1 MGTHRQSANPARG
14 SRIVKLQTQRFID
27 RWVGQLLC
35 SAVSAWVRLTGL
47 FSAPPQLAIAPKN
60 ILVILLSEM
69 GSIVLAGPMFAQ
81 LRRLYPGAAI
91 HILQL
96 KKNQEVTK
104 LLQLTQPEYM
114 HSLDDSSGVSL
125 VGDILQVSATMRR
138 LGLDAVIDCEL
149 FSRVSALLSFSTGAP
164 VRVGF
169 TPHTQEGLYRG
180 SFINHAIP
188 YNPYQHITKQ
198 FLSLVDAL
206 DSAGSMPRNKV
217 APIRS
222 LPVDTELSVKFSA
235 GELAT
240 YHAKLAADHP
250 VTTNKKLVLMYAG
263 GGILP
268 ERAWP
273 ADHYARVAQ
282 GLCAAGFAVGL
293 IGLKDDAQLAKELI
307 AKIQNIAPTPGSAMP
322 PEGVQPSLG
331 PPGERMTAC
340 IDLTGYTRSIRELLM
355 LMHAAQLL
363 ITNDG
368 GPGHFATLT
377 PIQTMVFFGPETGKL
392 YGPLGTRN
400 TVLESGIACSP
411 CLSAYNHR
419 LTFCDGD
426 NQCLKRIAP
435 DPVLADALAFLRGE
449 SGNSSNSSEAVA
461 A

>member
-1 MGTHRQSANPARG
+1 M
-14 SRIVKLQTQRFID
+14 KLQTQRFID

-35 SAVSAWVRLTGL
+35 GVVSAWVRITRVRREPATLGP
-47 FSAPPQLAIAPKN
+47 SPRH

-81 LRRLYPGAAI
+81 LRRTYPSAAI

-96 KKNQEVTK
+96 KKNQEVSR
-104 LLQLTQPEYM
+104 LLQLTDAAHM
-114 HSLDDSSGVSL
+114 HSLDDSSGLRLLRDIVKVSWAL
-125 VGDILQVSATMRR
+125 RR
-138 LGLDAVIDCEL
+138 VRLDAVIDCEL
-149 FSRVSALLSFSTGAP
+149 FSRVSALLSFSTGSP

-169 TPHTQEGLYRG
+169 TAHTQEGLYRG

-188 YNPYQHITKQ
+188 YNPYQHISKQ

-206 DSAGSMPRNKV
+206 TDVPAAPRNKA

-222 LPVDTELSVKFSA
+222 LPVDTELRVNFSRE
-235 GELAT
+235 ELAQ
-240 YHAKLAADHP
+240 YRAKLLSDHP
-250 VTTNKKLVLMYAG
+250 VVAQRKLVLMYAG

-273 ADHYARVAQ
+273 AEHYARVAQ
-282 GLCAAGFAVGL
+282 GLCAQGYAVGL
-293 IGLKDDAQLAKELI
+293 IGLKDDAALAQSLRASVHSEL
-307 AKIQNIAPTPGSAMP
+307 
-322 PEGVQPSLG
+322 
-331 PPGERMTAC
+331 C

-355 LMHAAQLL
+355 LFHVSDLL

-435 DPVLADALAFLRGE
+435 DPVLADALRYLQTQHEVTKAD
-449 SGNSSNSSEAVA
+449 SA
-461 A
+461 

>member
-1 MGTHRQSANPARG
+1 MN
-14 SRIVKLQTQRFID
+14 LQTQRFID

-35 SAVSAWVRLTGL
+35 GVVSAWVRFTGL
-47 FSAPPQLAIAPKN
+47 FGAPPQIAIAPKN

-81 LRRLYPGAAI
+81 LRRQYPGAAI

-104 LLQLTQPEYM
+104 LLQLTQPQYM
-114 HSLDDSSGVSL
+114 HSLDDSSGGSL
-125 VGDILQVSATMRR
+125 ISDILKVSVVMRR

-149 FSRVSALLSFSTGAP
+149 FSRVSALLSFTTGAQ

-188 YNPYQHITKQ
+188 YNPYQHISKQ
-198 FLSLVDAL
+198 FLSMVDAL
-206 DSAGSMPRNKV
+206 DAAGSMPRNKA

-222 LPVDTELSVKFSA
+222 LPVDTELSVVFTA
-235 GELAT
+235 DELAA
-240 YHAKLAADHP
+240 YAAKLVADHP
-250 VTTNKKLVLMYAG
+250 VRAGKKLVLMYAG

-273 ADHYARVAQ
+273 AEHYARVAQ

-293 IGLKDDAQLAKELI
+293 IGLKDDAQLAKDLI
-307 AKIQNIAPTPGSAMP
+307 AEIKNS
-322 PEGVQPSLG
+322 
-331 PPGERMTAC
+331 AC

-355 LMHAAQLL
+355 LMHAADLL

-392 YGPLGTRN
+392 YGPLGSRN

-426 NQCLKRIAP
+426 NQCLKRIKP
-435 DPVLADALAFLRGE
+435 DPVLADALNFLRG
-449 SGNSSNSSEAVA
+449 NPHA
-461 A
+461 AAAA

>member
-1 MGTHRQSANPARG
+1 M
-14 SRIVKLQTQRFID
+14 KLQTQRRID
-27 RWVGQLLC
+27 RWLGQILC
-35 SAVSAWVRLTGL
+35 AWVSAWVGLRSLWAAPARL
-47 FSAPPQLAIAPKN
+47 PEQPRH

-81 LRRLYPGAAI
+81 LRQRYPQAAI
-91 HILQL
+91 HVMQL
-96 KKNQEVTK
+96 KKNQEVSK
-104 LLQLTQPEYM
+104 LLQLTDGAYM
-114 HSLDDSSGVSL
+114 HSIDDSSGASL
-125 VGDILQVSATMRR
+125 VRDILQVSAR
-138 LGLDAVIDCEL
+138 LRALGIDAVIDCEL
-149 FSRVSALLSFSTGAP
+149 FSRVSALLSFACGAP

-188 YNPYQHITKQ
+188 YNPYQHISLQ

-206 DSAGSMPRNKV
+206 QSNSTPRSKA
-217 APIRS
+217 APIRP
-222 LPVDTELSVKFSA
+222 LPAETGLSVPFA
-235 GELAT
+235 PGELPA
-240 YHAKLAADHP
+240 YGAKLHADHP
-250 VTTNKKLVLMYAG
+250 SAAGHRLVLMYAG

-273 ADHYARVAQ
+273 KEHYARVAK
-282 GLCAAGFAVGL
+282 GLCQAGFAVGL
-293 IGLKDDAQLAKELI
+293 IGLKDDAALAQQLR
-307 AKIQNIAPTPGSAMP
+307 
-322 PEGVQPSLG
+322 SL
-331 PPGERMTAC
+331 TDDALC

-355 LMHAAQLL
+355 LFHHADLL

-392 YGPLGTRN
+392 YGPLGPRN
-400 TVLESGIACSP
+400 QVLESGIACSP

-435 DPVLADALAFLRGE
+435 DPVLDQALAFLGRR
-449 SGNSSNSSEAVA
+449 A
-461 A
+461 AAGSAA

>member
-1 MGTHRQSANPARG
+1 
-14 SRIVKLQTQRFID
+14 
-27 RWVGQLLC
+27 
-35 SAVSAWVRLTGL
+35 
-47 FSAPPQLAIAPKN
+47 
-60 ILVILLSEM
+60 
-69 GSIVLAGPMFAQ
+69 
-81 LRRLYPGAAI
+81 
-91 HILQL
+91 
-96 KKNQEVTK
+96 
-104 LLQLTQPEYM
+104 LTQPEYM
-114 HSLDDSSGVSL
+114 HSLDDSSGTSL
-125 VGDILQVSATMRR
+125 IRDILKISLHMRR

-188 YNPYQHITKQ
+188 YNPYQHISKQ

-206 DSAGSMPRNKV
+206 DSAGSMPRNKA

-222 LPVDTELSVKFSA
+222 LPQDTELTVAFS
-235 GELAT
+235 GDELAN
-240 YHAKLAADHP
+240 YRAKVRTDHP
-250 VTTNKKLVLMYAG
+250 STAGRKLVLLYAG

-282 GLCAAGFAVGL
+282 GLCQAGYAVGL
-293 IGLKDDAQLAKELI
+293 IGLKDDAQLAQDLQ
-307 AKIQNIAPTPGSAMP
+307 AKIRSPF
-322 PEGVQPSLG
+322 
-331 PPGERMTAC
+331 C

-355 LMHAAQLL
+355 LFHASDLL

-392 YGPLGTRN
+392 YGPLGGRN
-400 TVLESGIACSP
+400 KVLESGIACSP

-435 DPVLADALAFLRGE
+435 DPVLQDALQFLQNGV
-449 SGNSSNSSEAVA
+449 SSTNALHPA
-461 A
+461 

>member
-1 MGTHRQSANPARG
+1 M
-14 SRIVKLQTQRFID
+14 KLQTQRFID
-27 RWVGQLLC
+27 RWAGQLLC
-35 SAVSAWVRLTGL
+35 GVVSQWVRFTGL
-47 FSAPPQLAIAPKN
+47 WRTPARLSKEPRHV
-60 ILVILLSEM
+60 LVILLSEM
-69 GSIVLAGPMFAQ
+69 GSIVLAGPMFSA
-81 LRRLYPGAAI
+81 LRRTYPTAKI
-91 HILQL
+91 HVLQL
-96 KKNQEVTK
+96 KKNQEVSK
-104 LLQLTQPEYM
+104 LLQLTSPECM
-114 HSLDDSSGVSL
+114 HSLDDSSGGSL
-125 VGDILQVSATMRR
+125 VRDILKVSVAMRS

-188 YNPYQHITKQ
+188 YNPYQHISKQ

-206 DSAGSMPRNKV
+206 DSAGSVPRNKA
-217 APIRS
+217 APIRKT
-222 LPVDTELSVKFSA
+222 PVTTELSVAFA
-235 GELAT
+235 DGEI
-240 YHAKLAADHP
+240 AAYRGKVQSDHP
-250 VTTNKKLVLMYAG
+250 VTASRKLVLMYAG

-282 GLCAAGFAVGL
+282 GLCSAGYAVGL
-293 IGLKDDAQLAKELI
+293 IGLKDDAQLAKDLI
-307 AKIQNIAPTPGSAMP
+307 EKIRN
-322 PEGVQPSLG
+322 E
-331 PPGERMTAC
+331 AC

-355 LMHAAQLL
+355 LFHAAHLL

-400 TVLESGIACSP
+400 KVLESGIACSP

-435 DPVLADALAFLRGE
+435 DPVLADALQFL
-449 SGNSSNSSEAVA
+449 NAP
-461 A
+461 

>member
-1 MGTHRQSANPARG
+1 M
-14 SRIVKLQTQRFID
+14 KLQTQRFID

-47 FSAPPQLAIAPKN
+47 FRTPPQLAIAPKN

-114 HSLDDSSGVSL
+114 HSLDDSSGGTL
-125 VGDILQVSATMRR
+125 VGDILKVSATMRR

-206 DSAGSMPRNKV
+206 DSAGAMPRNKA
-217 APIRS
+217 APIRR
-222 LPVDTELSVKFSA
+222 LPVDTELSVKFTEA
-235 GELAT
+235 ELAT
-240 YHAKLAADHP
+240 YRAKLVADHP
-250 VTTNKKLVLMYAG
+250 VTASRQLVLVYAG

-273 ADHYARVAQ
+273 AEHYARVAQ
-282 GLCAAGFAVGL
+282 GLCAAGYAVGL
-293 IGLKDDAQLAKELI
+293 IGLKDDAQLAKDLI
-307 AKIQNIAPTPGSAMP
+307 ATIRND
-322 PEGVQPSLG
+322 
-331 PPGERMTAC
+331 AC

-355 LMHAAQLL
+355 LMHASSLL

-368 GPGHFATLT
+368 GPSHFATVT

-392 YGPLGTRN
+392 YGPLGKRTIM
-400 TVLESGIACSP
+400 LESGIACSP

-435 DPVLADALAFLRGE
+435 DPVLADALAFLRGD
-449 SGNSSNSSEAVA
+449 SGTTSEAATV
-461 A
+461 

>member
-1 MGTHRQSANPARG
+1 M
-14 SRIVKLQTQRFID
+14 KLQTQRFID
-27 RWVGQLLC
+27 RWVGQVLC
-35 SAVSAWVRLTGL
+35 GAVSAWVRFTGL
-47 FSAPPQLAIAPKN
+47 WTAPATVDTKAKN

-69 GSIVLAGPMFAQ
+69 GSIVLAGPMFAE
-81 LRRLYPGAAI
+81 LRRKYPQAAI

-96 KKNQEVTK
+96 KKNQEVSK
-104 LLQLTQPEYM
+104 LLQLTQPENM
-114 HSLDDSSGVSL
+114 HTLDDSSGGAL
-125 VGDILQVSATMRR
+125 IGDILKVSLAMRK

-188 YNPYQHITKQ
+188 YNPYQHISKQ
-198 FLSLVDAL
+198 FLSLVDAME
-206 DSAGSMPRNKV
+206 SASSAPRNKA
-217 APIRS
+217 APIRVV
-222 LPVDTELSVKFSA
+222 PTETELSVKFSPT
-235 GELAT
+235 ELEA
-240 YHAKLAADHP
+240 YRAKVQSDHP
-250 VTTNKKLVLMYAG
+250 VTIDHPLVLMYAG

-273 ADHYARVAQ
+273 AAHYARVAQ

-293 IGLKDDAQLAKELI
+293 IGLKDDAQLAKDLK
-307 AKIQNIAPTPGSAMP
+307 AQVGSD
-322 PEGVQPSLG
+322 
-331 PPGERMTAC
+331 AC
-340 IDLTGYTRSIRELLM
+340 LDLTGYTKSIRELLM
-355 LMHAAQLL
+355 LFHASELL

-368 GPGHFATLT
+368 GPGHFATVT

-435 DPVLADALAFLRGE
+435 DPVLDQALAYLRTRT
-449 SGNSSNSSEAVA
+449 EAASV
-461 A
+461 

>member
-1 MGTHRQSANPARG
+1 M
-14 SRIVKLQTQRFID
+14 KLQTQRRID
-27 RWVGQLLC
+27 RWLGQVLC
-35 SAVSAWVRLTGL
+35 AWVSAWVGLRSLWAAPARL
-47 FSAPPQLAIAPKN
+47 PEQPRH

-81 LRRLYPGAAI
+81 LRQRYPQAAI
-91 HILQL
+91 HVMQL
-96 KKNQEVTK
+96 KKNQEVSK
-104 LLQLTQPEYM
+104 LLQLTDGAYM
-114 HSLDDSSGVSL
+114 HSIDDSSGASL
-125 VGDILQVSATMRR
+125 VRDILQVSAR
-138 LGLDAVIDCEL
+138 LRALGIDAVIDCEL
-149 FSRVSALLSFSTGAP
+149 FSRVSALLSFACGAP

-188 YNPYQHITKQ
+188 YNPYQHISLQ

-206 DSAGSMPRNKV
+206 QSDSTPRSKA
-217 APIRS
+217 APIRP
-222 LPVDTELSVKFSA
+222 LPAETGLSVPFA
-235 GELAT
+235 PGELPA
-240 YHAKLAADHP
+240 YGAKLHADHP
-250 VTTNKKLVLMYAG
+250 SAAGHRLVLVYAG

-273 ADHYARVAQ
+273 KEHYARVAK
-282 GLCAAGFAVGL
+282 GLCQAGFAVGL
-293 IGLKDDAQLAKELI
+293 IGLKDDAALAQQLR
-307 AKIQNIAPTPGSAMP
+307 
-322 PEGVQPSLG
+322 SL
-331 PPGERMTAC
+331 TDDALC

-355 LMHAAQLL
+355 LFHHADLL

-392 YGPLGTRN
+392 YGPLGPRN
-400 TVLESGIACSP
+400 QVLESGIACSP

-435 DPVLADALAFLRGE
+435 DPVLDQALAFLGRR
-449 SGNSSNSSEAVA
+449 A
-461 A
+461 AAGSAA

>member
-1 MGTHRQSANPARG
+1 
-14 SRIVKLQTQRFID
+14 VKLQTQRFID

-35 SAVSAWVRLTGL
+35 GAVSAWVRFTGL
-47 FSAPPQLAIAPKN
+47 FGASAPLATEPKN

-81 LRRLYPGAAI
+81 LRRQYPGAAI

-96 KKNQEVTK
+96 KKNQEVSK
-104 LLQLTQPEYM
+104 LLQLTDEACM
-114 HSLDDSSGVSL
+114 HSLDDSSAGSL
-125 VGDILQVSATMRR
+125 VGDILSISLKMRR

-164 VRVGF
+164 ARVGF

-188 YNPYQHITKQ
+188 YNPYQHISKQ

-206 DSAGSMPRNKV
+206 NSAGSVPRNKA
-217 APIRS
+217 APIRE
-222 LPVDTELSVKFSA
+222 LPAKTELSVAFA
-235 GELAT
+235 DGELPA
-240 YHAKLAADHP
+240 YRNKLLVDHP
-250 VTTNKKLVLMYAG
+250 ITATRKLVLMYAG

-273 ADHYARVAQ
+273 ANHYARVAQ
-282 GLCAAGFAVGL
+282 GLCAAGFSVGL
-293 IGLKDDAQLAKELI
+293 IGLKDDAQLAKDLI
-307 AKIQNIAPTPGSAMP
+307 AKIQDSAC
-322 PEGVQPSLG
+322 V
-331 PPGERMTAC
+331 
-340 IDLTGYTRSIRELLM
+340 DLTGYTRSIRELLM
-355 LMHAAQLL
+355 LFHAAELL

-392 YGPLGTRN
+392 YGPLGKRN
-400 TVLESGIACSP
+400 AILESGIACSP

-435 DPVLADALAFLRGE
+435 DPVLDQALAFLQGTHPTRE
-449 SGNSSNSSEAVA
+449 TGNSGVA

>member
-1 MGTHRQSANPARG
+1 M
-14 SRIVKLQTQRFID
+14 KLQTQRFID

-35 SAVSAWVRLTGL
+35 RLVSAWVRFTGL
-47 FSAPPQLAIAPKN
+47 FSGSVKPVQNPRN

-81 LRRLYPGAAI
+81 LRRTYPKAHI

-96 KKNQEVTK
+96 KKNQEVSK
-104 LLQLTQPEYM
+104 LLQLTDPQFM
-114 HSLDDSSGVSL
+114 HSLNDASGGAL
-125 VGDILQVSATMRR
+125 IGDIVRISLQMRR
-138 LGLDAVIDCEL
+138 IGLDAVIDCEL
-149 FSRVSALLSFSTGAP
+149 FSRVSALLSFTTGAP

-188 YNPYQHITKQ
+188 YNPYQHISKQ

-206 DSAGSMPRNKV
+206 GSAGSVPRNK
-217 APIRS
+217 AAAIHT
-222 LPVDTELSVKFSA
+222 LPTETELRVDFSDE
-235 GELAT
+235 ELRNYQAQV
-240 YHAKLAADHP
+240 HRDHP
-250 VTTNKKLVLMYAG
+250 VTTQRTLVLMYAG
-263 GGILP
+263 GGILS

-273 ADHYARVAQ
+273 AAHYARVAQ
-282 GLCAAGFAVGL
+282 GLCAAGFSVGL
-293 IGLKDDAQLAKELI
+293 IGLKDDAQLAKDLMGQI
-307 AKIQNIAPTPGSAMP
+307 RSD
-322 PEGVQPSLG
+322 
-331 PPGERMTAC
+331 AC

-355 LMHAAQLL
+355 LFHAARLL

-392 YGPLGTRN
+392 YGPLGSRN
-400 TVLESGIACSP
+400 LVLESGIACSP

-435 DPVLADALAFLRGE
+435 DPVLDQALDFLQG
-449 SGNSSNSSEAVA
+449 SPQSA
-461 A
+461 

>member
-1 MGTHRQSANPARG
+1 M
-14 SRIVKLQTQRFID
+14 KLQTQRFID

-35 SAVSAWVRLTGL
+35 SGVSAWVRFTGM
-47 FSAPPQLAIAPKN
+47 FGAPARLGQAPKN

-69 GSIVLAGPMFAQ
+69 GSIVLAGPMFAE
-81 LRRLYPGAAI
+81 LRRKYPSAAI
-91 HILQL
+91 HVLQL
-96 KKNQEVTK
+96 KKNQEVSR
-104 LLQLTQPEYM
+104 LLSLTQPEHM
-114 HSLDDSSGVSL
+114 HTLDDSSGGSLIRDILKVSL
-125 VGDILQVSATMRR
+125 AMRK

-149 FSRVSALLSFSTGAP
+149 FSRVSALLSFSTGAA

-188 YNPYQHITKQ
+188 YNPYQHISKQ

-206 DSAGSMPRNKV
+206 RSEGSVPRNK
-217 APIRS
+217 AAAIRE

-235 GELAT
+235 AELQAYRT
-240 YHAKLAADHP
+240 QVQTDHP
-250 VTTNKKLVLMYAG
+250 VTTHRKLVLMYAG

-273 ADHYARVAQ
+273 AAHYARVAQ

-293 IGLKDDAQLAKELI
+293 IGLKDDAQLAKDL
-307 AKIQNIAPTPGSAMP
+307 
-322 PEGVQPSLG
+322 
-331 PPGERMTAC
+331 MTQIRSDAC

-355 LMHAAQLL
+355 LFHASDLL

-368 GPGHFATLT
+368 GPGHFATVT

-400 TVLESGIACSP
+400 KVLESGIACSP

-435 DPVLADALAFLRGE
+435 DPVLADALQFLGRVTTPQPTR
-449 SGNSSNSSEAVA
+449 S
-461 A
+461 

>member
-1 MGTHRQSANPARG
+1 M
-14 SRIVKLQTQRFID
+14 KLQTQRFID

-35 SAVSAWVRLTGL
+35 AGVSAWVRLTSGGRP
-47 FSAPPQLAIAPKN
+47 APRIAKEAKN

-81 LRRLYPGAAI
+81 LRRQYPQAKI

-96 KKNQEVTK
+96 KKNQEVSK
-104 LLQLTQPEYM
+104 LLQLTEAENM
-114 HSLDDSSGVSL
+114 HSLDDRSGGSL
-125 VGDILQVSATMRR
+125 IGDIVKISWAMRR
-138 LGLDAVIDCEL
+138 LRLDAVIDCEL
-149 FSRVSALLSFSTGAP
+149 FSRVSALLSFTTGAP
-164 VRVGF
+164 VRVGY

-206 DSAGSMPRNKV
+206 GDAGSTPRNK
-217 APIRS
+217 AAAIRA
-222 LPVDTELSVKFSA
+222 LPADTELSVHFSDD
-235 GELAT
+235 ELAA
-240 YHAKLAADHP
+240 YQRKVHADHP
-250 VTTNKKLVLMYAG
+250 STAGKALVLLYAG

-273 ADHYARVAQ
+273 PAHYARVAQ
-282 GLCAAGFAVGL
+282 GLCAAGFSVGL
-293 IGLKDDAQLAKELI
+293 IGLKDDAQLAKDLM
-307 AKIQNIAPTPGSAMP
+307 AQIQSD
-322 PEGVQPSLG
+322 
-331 PPGERMTAC
+331 AC

-355 LMHAAQLL
+355 LFHASRLL

-377 PIQTMVFFGPETGKL
+377 PIQTMVFFGPETGRL

-400 TVLESGIACSP
+400 VVLESGIACSP

-435 DPVLADALAFLRGE
+435 DPVLDQALRYL
-449 SGNSSNSSEAVA
+449 SSVPAPAAGAVA
-461 A
+461 

>member
-1 MGTHRQSANPARG
+1 M
-14 SRIVKLQTQRFID
+14 KLQTQRFID

-35 SAVSAWVRLTGL
+35 GVVSAWVRLTSP
-47 FSAPPQLAIAPKN
+47 FTTPPKITGDARN

-69 GSIVLAGPMFAQ
+69 GSIVLAGPMFAE
-81 LRRLYPGAAI
+81 LRRNYPRAKI
-91 HILQL
+91 HVLQL
-96 KKNQEVTK
+96 KKNQEVSK
-104 LLQLTQPEYM
+104 LLQLTEPENL
-114 HSLDDSSGVSL
+114 HSLDDSSGGAL
-125 VGDILQVSATMRR
+125 IADILRVSMKMRR
-138 LGLDAVIDCEL
+138 LKLDAVIDCEL

-164 VRVGF
+164 VRVGY

-188 YNPYQHITKQ
+188 YNPYQHISKQ

-206 DSAGSMPRNKV
+206 QSDSTMPRNKAAAIRELPLETGLSV
-217 APIRS
+217 AFTDDELNAYQTKLRSDHPATADRS
-222 LPVDTELSVKFSA
+222 L
-235 GELAT
+235 
-240 YHAKLAADHP
+240 
-250 VTTNKKLVLMYAG
+250 VLLYAG

-273 ADHYARVAQ
+273 ASHYARVAQ
-282 GLCAAGFAVGL
+282 GLCAAGYAVGL
-293 IGLKDDAQLAKELI
+293 IGLKDDAQLARDLLAQI
-307 AKIQNIAPTPGSAMP
+307 RSD
-322 PEGVQPSLG
+322 
-331 PPGERMTAC
+331 AC

-355 LMHAAQLL
+355 LFHAARLL

-392 YGPLGTRN
+392 YGPLGKRN
-400 TVLESGIACSP
+400 QILESGIACSP

-435 DPVLADALAFLRGE
+435 DPVLADALAYLRPG
-449 SGNSSNSSEAVA
+449 SEQKAPA
-461 A
+461 

>member
-1 MGTHRQSANPARG
+1 M
-14 SRIVKLQTQRFID
+14 KLQTQRFID

-35 SAVSAWVRLTGL
+35 AGVSAWVRLTGL
-47 FSAPPQLAIAPKN
+47 FGAPVRLGQAPKN

-69 GSIVLAGPMFAQ
+69 GSIVLAGPMFAE
-81 LRRLYPGAAI
+81 LRRRYPGAAI

-96 KKNQEVTK
+96 KKNQEVSK
-104 LLQLTQPEYM
+104 LLSLTAVESM
-114 HSLDDSSGVSL
+114 HTLDDSSGGAL
-125 VGDILQVSATMRR
+125 IGDILKISLRMRK

-188 YNPYQHITKQ
+188 YNPYQHISKQ

-206 DSAGSMPRNKV
+206 KSPEGMPRNR
-217 APIRS
+217 AGAIREI
-222 LPVDTELSVKFSA
+222 PAEPELSVPFTPE
-235 GELAT
+235 ELAA
-240 YHAKLAADHP
+240 YRAKVESDHP
-250 VTTNKKLVLMYAG
+250 ITTTRALVLVYAG

-273 ADHYARVAQ
+273 ASHYARVVQ
-282 GLCAAGFAVGL
+282 GLCAAGYAVGL
-293 IGLKDDAQLAKELI
+293 IGLKDDAVLAQDLQ
-307 AKIQNIAPTPGSAMP
+307 AQVGHSAC
-322 PEGVQPSLG
+322 L
-331 PPGERMTAC
+331 
-340 IDLTGYTRSIRELLM
+340 DLTGYTRSIRELLM
-355 LMHAAQLL
+355 LMHASVLL

-368 GPGHFATLT
+368 GPSHFATVT

-392 YGPLGTRN
+392 YGPLGKRTII
-400 TVLESGIACSP
+400 LESGIACSP
-411 CLSAYNHR
+411 CLTAYNHR

-435 DPVLADALAFLRGE
+435 DPVLDQALAILQAQ
-449 SGNSSNSSEAVA
+449 SA

>member
-1 MGTHRQSANPARG
+1 M
-14 SRIVKLQTQRFID
+14 KLQTQRFID
-27 RWVGQLLC
+27 RWAGQALC
-35 SAVSAWVRLTGL
+35 NVVSAWVRVTEL
-47 FSAPPQLAIAPKN
+47 FTEPARIGPAPKN

-81 LRRLYPGAAI
+81 LRRQYPGAAI

-96 KKNQEVTK
+96 KKNQEVSK
-104 LLQLTQPEYM
+104 LLQLTQVESM
-114 HSLDDSSGVSL
+114 HSLDDSSGGSLIRDILAVSL
-125 VGDILQVSATMRR
+125 AMRR

-149 FSRVSALLSFSTGAP
+149 FSRVSALLSFSTGAR

-188 YNPYQHITKQ
+188 YNPYQHISKQ

-206 DSAGSMPRNKV
+206 DSAGRMPRNKA

-222 LPVDTELSVKFSA
+222 MPTQTELSVAFA
-235 GELAT
+235 DGEIDA
-240 YHAKLAADHP
+240 YRAKVHADHP
-250 VTTNKKLVLMYAG
+250 ITASRALVLMYAG

-273 ADHYARVAQ
+273 AEHYARVAQ
-282 GLCAAGFAVGL
+282 GLCAAGYAVGL
-293 IGLKDDAQLAKELI
+293 IGLKDDAQLAQELML
-307 AKIQNIAPTPGSAMP
+307 KIRND
-322 PEGVQPSLG
+322 
-331 PPGERMTAC
+331 AC

-355 LMHAAQLL
+355 LFHAARLL

-392 YGPLGTRN
+392 YGPLGSRN

-435 DPVLADALAFLRGE
+435 DPVLAEALQFLNG
-449 SGNSSNSSEAVA
+449 APQPA
-461 A
+461 HA

>member
-1 MGTHRQSANPARG
+1 M
-14 SRIVKLQTQRFID
+14 KLQTQRFID

-35 SAVSAWVRLTGL
+35 GAVSAWVRFTGL
-47 FSAPPQLAIAPKN
+47 FGASAPLATEPKN

-81 LRRLYPGAAI
+81 LRRQYPGAAI

-96 KKNQEVTK
+96 KKNQEVSK
-104 LLQLTQPEYM
+104 LLQLTDEACM
-114 HSLDDSSGVSL
+114 HSLDDSSTGSL
-125 VGDILQVSATMRR
+125 VGDILSISLKMRR

-164 VRVGF
+164 VRAGF

-188 YNPYQHITKQ
+188 YNPYQHISKQ

-206 DSAGSMPRNKV
+206 NSAGSVPRNKA
-217 APIRS
+217 APIRE
-222 LPVDTELSVKFSA
+222 LPAKTELSVAFA
-235 GELAT
+235 DGELPA
-240 YHAKLAADHP
+240 YRNKLLVDHP
-250 VTTNKKLVLMYAG
+250 ITATRKLVLMYAG

-273 ADHYARVAQ
+273 ANHYARVAQ
-282 GLCAAGFAVGL
+282 GLCAAGFSVGL
-293 IGLKDDAQLAKELI
+293 IGLKDDAQLAKDLI
-307 AKIQNIAPTPGSAMP
+307 AKIQDSAC
-322 PEGVQPSLG
+322 V
-331 PPGERMTAC
+331 
-340 IDLTGYTRSIRELLM
+340 DLTGYTRSIRELLM
-355 LMHAAQLL
+355 LFHAAELL

-392 YGPLGTRN
+392 YGPLGKRN
-400 TVLESGIACSP
+400 AILESGIACSP

-435 DPVLADALAFLRGE
+435 DPVLDQALAFLQGTHPTRE
-449 SGNSSNSSEAVA
+449 TGNSGVA